1 MLQKTCKQLIEKLLS
16 NESYVR
22 NIRRLICLQHKKLH
36 ILTYIHNTRTR
47 KPMVATT
54 NQSFTQSSSL
64 VKNENKLDINTSTS
78 SHQSTIFCLSSGK
91 GKCGIA
97 VIRVSGQACRQV
109 LKDMAQFH
117 HMPIPRQAVL
127 RKIVDSGNGVVID
140 KGLVI
145 FFPAPHSFTGED
157 CVEFHL
163 HGGPAVVSA
172 LLCALHSIPG
182 CREAHP
188 GEFTKRAFMNGK
200 LDMTE
205 VEGLGDLIHAETE
218 VQRRQALRQMDGD
231 LSQLYQGWRADII
244 KCVADLE
251 AFIDFS
257 EDQDIEEH
265 VVESVKSRVG
275 KLRLEISRHLHDNR
289 QGERLRDGVQVVIL
303 GEPNVGKSSLM
314 NALSQRPAAIVTDVA
329 GTTRDII
336 ETHLNIAGYPV
347 LLSDTAGL
355 RDTADKV
362 EKEGVIRARKR
373 AEQADVKVVVLD
385 LQQWQN
391 CKNNNRKS
399 SITEFVISQIN
410 SLGLQLY
417 QASAS
422 SLQILNAD
430 LSDSDSTPQLV
441 DEEYCQTII
450 VLNKLD
456 LVQGNTLEDL
466 KSIDNKVLNCAVG
479 SCLEAQSGRELEPN
493 SPVDFP
499 SVCCVSCTTGEGMQE
514 FLAILESKLKI
525 MCGDPLAGSPSL
537 TQARHRSHLTKCLAD
552 LEQFGQMTPADDF
565 VIASEALRRVL
576 REIGKLT
583 GKITTEEILD
593 VIFRDFCIGK

>member
-1 MLQKTCKQLIEKLLS
+1 MTVIGHSLKMLQKTCKQLIEKLLS

-265 VVESVKSRVG
+265 VVESG
-275 KLRLEISRHLHDNR
+275 
-289 QGERLRDGVQVVIL
+289 
-303 GEPNVGKSSLM
+303 
-314 NALSQRPAAIVTDVA
+314 QRPAAIVTDVA